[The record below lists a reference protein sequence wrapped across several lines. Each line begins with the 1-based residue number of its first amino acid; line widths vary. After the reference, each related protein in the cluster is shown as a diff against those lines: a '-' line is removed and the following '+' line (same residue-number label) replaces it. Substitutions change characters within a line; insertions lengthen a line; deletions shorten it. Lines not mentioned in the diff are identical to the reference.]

1 MFALKMFELVK
12 ATSLIID
19 MPTTMNGLQMISVLL
34 SVVAAASL
42 LTAVKSEGVSGSVL
56 SEGEWRSV
64 GLADDGVE
72 TTMEVVFA
80 LTHSSG
86 VRAALEQTCKE
97 VSSPESPVYGN
108 YLDGAAVR
116 AMVSNKAAGAAV
128 QQWLAKEAA
137 ALGFAAPPVALGAS
151 GDLARTTLPVAVVN
165 HALGVQVHTWEHVA
179 SAAHR
184 VLRAAGMYTIPEEL
198 HGVVQSVGGVAQ
210 FELSAVRTKLHRRGG
225 HATTP
230 AMPAAPAAAPS
241 QTAPYFYPPILAYT
255 AVGNGTAVAY
265 VNQVRG
271 AGVGAGA
278 STRHTHITCMHADVH
293 QWHWAL
299 QHVQQCAALCTRWQR
314 PHFTLPLACQH

>member
-1 MFALKMFELVK
+1 
-12 ATSLIID
+12 
-19 MPTTMNGLQMISVLL
+19 MPTTTMNGLQMISVLL

-80 LTHSSG
+80 LTHSPA
-86 VRAALEQTCKE
+86 VRAALEQTCKA

-137 ALGFAAPPVALGAS
+137 ALGFAAPPVALGAL

-230 AMPAAPAAAPS
+230 ATPAMPAAPAAAPS

-265 VNQVRG
+265 VNQVSAELELELELAHDVLTCSACMQMCTNGTGLFNMSNSVPPCARDGNVHISHYLLRASIDG
-271 AGVGAGA
+271 AP
-278 STRHTHITCMHADVH
+278 
-293 QWHWAL
+293 
-299 QHVQQCAALCTRWQR
+299 AATYR
-314 PHFTLPLACQH
+314 